1 MLQQCIA
8 KQRFMNEIINAF
20 EDGANT
26 NDMQTRMSM
35 SQFIE
40 AHSGRECRIC
50 VKKAGETVHL
60 LVERLGVG
68 GGGSDVGIT
77 GGLVG
82 AGGLLQ
88 GLGSLEVGVT
98 GRGVGGSVAVH
109 VGVHVGKI
117 GKHC

>member
-1 MLQQCIA
+1 MLKQCIA

-26 NDMQTRMSM
+26 NDVQTRMSM

-88 GLGSLEVGVT
+88 SLGSREVGVT
-98 GRGVGGSVAVH
+98 GGGVGGSVAVH
-109 VGVHVGKI
+109 VGVDGGKS